1 MMKKLLLLAA
11 LLLGCGALK
20 AQDLPAT
27 VSPADTLAPLNV
39 YTVDSTLVGR
49 SIFNL
54 LPDQVKVHQSDAI
67 RAAILRRA
75 NAQEDKAVS
84 GYRVRIF
91 FDNKQTSRADSEA
104 ALIRFRSSYPD
115 IPAYRNFS
123 NSFFRV
129 TVGDFRTKSEA
140 LRLLSKI
147 KYEFPAAFLVHESI
161 NYPAV
166 NPVQ

>member
-20 AQDLPAT
+20 AQDLPVTA
-27 VSPADTLAPLNV
+27 SPADTLAPLNV

-67 RAAILRRA
+67 RAAVLRRA

-91 FDNKQTSRADSEA
+91 FDNKA

-161 NYPAV
+161 HYPAV

>member
-1 MMKKLLLLAA
+1 MKKLLLLAA

-20 AQDLPAT
+20 AQDLPVT
-27 VSPADTLAPLNV
+27 VAPADTLAPVNV
-39 YTVDSTLVGR
+39 FTIDSTLVGR

-54 LPDQVKVHQSDAI
+54 LPDQVKVYQSDAI
-67 RAAILRRA
+67 RGAVLRRIGA
-75 NAQEDKAVS
+75 NEDKSVS

-147 KYEFPAAFLVHESI
+147 KYDFPAAFVVHENI
-161 NYPAV
+161 HYPAV
-166 NPVQ
+166 NPAQ

>member
-1 MMKKLLLLAA
+1 MRSA
-11 LLLGCGALK
+11 
-20 AQDLPAT
+20 DPLPKEIKIP
-27 VSPADTLAPLNV
+27 VP
-39 YTVDSTLVGR
+39 R
-49 SIFNL
+49 
-54 LPDQVKVHQSDAI
+54 
-67 RAAILRRA
+67 
-75 NAQEDKAVS
+75 
-84 GYRVRIF
+84 
-91 FDNKQTSRADSEA
+91 A

-161 NYPAV
+161 HYPAV

>member
-1 MMKKLLLLAA
+1 MMKKLLLFAA
-11 LLLGCGALK
+11 LLLGCGSLK
-20 AQDLPAT
+20 AQDLPVTA
-27 VSPADTLAPLNV
+27 SPADTLAPLNV

-67 RAAILRRA
+67 RAAVLRRVSA
-75 NAQEDKAVS
+75 NEDKSVS

-91 FDNKQTSRADSEA
+91 FDNKQTSRTDSEA

-123 NSFFRV
+123 NSFFWAISGPNPRRCGFCPRSN
-129 TVGDFRTKSEA
+129 TNSRPPSWCTKA
-140 LRLLSKI
+140 
-147 KYEFPAAFLVHESI
+147 SI
-161 NYPAV
+161 IRPLTPFSNT
-166 NPVQ
+166 

>member
-1 MMKKLLLLAA
+1 MKRLLLIAA

-20 AQDLPAT
+20 AQDLPVT
-27 VSPADTLAPLNV
+27 LSPADTLAPLNV

-54 LPDQVKVHQSDAI
+54 LPSQVKVHQSDGI
-67 RAAILRRA
+67 RDAVLRRIGT
-75 NAQEDKAVS
+75 NADKPVT

-91 FDNKQTSRADSEA
+91 FDNKQTSRGDSEA
-104 ALIRFRSSYPD
+104 ALLRFRSSYPE

-166 NPVQ
+166 NPAQ